1 MFILQK
7 DYNMNKTFTFFALSL
22 LMLPVLVKAQDDAK
36 NFAAHFAG
44 GAAAGATFTV
54 GLAAI
59 NRLNLSGGLQ
69 QAAKGVNFTGSVAAL
84 THTTKAAAAKLGDS
98 GQQDAW
104 VAFAGKTTGF
114 VAGTA
119 ATAAGIALLVQLAN
133 KYQGN

>member
-1 MFILQK
+1 
-7 DYNMNKTFTFFALSL
+7 MNKTFTFLALSL

-59 NRLNLSGGLQ
+59 ERLKLTGMPSQ
-69 QAAKGVNFTGSVAAL
+69 VAKGVSFTGSVAAL
-84 THTTKAAAAKLGDS
+84 TQTTKAANTKLAAPE
-98 GQQDAW
+98 QHDAW

-114 VAGTA
+114 VAGSA
-119 ATAAGIALLVQLAN
+119 ATAAGIAVLVQLAN